1 MTDPEPDPYAA
12 GCAWVNGEFVP
23 VRDAKVSIFDAGF
36 TRSDVT
42 YDVVGVWNVGRCSTS
57 PPRPAYRLGPT
68 SSGRTT
74 SDGPTRRSSPPPPV
88 A

>member
-1 MTDPEPDPYAA
+1 MTDENLYAA

-42 YDVVGVWNVGRCSTS
+42 YDVVGVWNGRFF
-57 PPRPAYRLGPT
+57 RLGYL
-68 SSGRTT
+68 G
-74 SDGPTRRSSPPPPV
+74 
-88 A
+88 